1 MPLLVAK
8 RRRASNPMA
17 CFLAVLLCFVALS
30 SFRIQEVLSFQQ
42 GITRYVIS
50 APTKANN
57 SNRPFAAN
65 PFNSGSPFNHRD
77 ELVENANGRHD
88 VLVSRM
94 VPPENESNNTPV
106 DNFDGEG
113 FANYLLPYAL
123 ALIGS
128 LVATAAIF
136 KFVLLD
142 Y

>member
-1 MPLLVAK
+1 
-8 RRRASNPMA
+8 MA
-17 CFLAVLLCFVALS
+17 RFLAVFLCFVTLS

-42 GITRYVIS
+42 RTTRKVFS
-50 APTKANN
+50 ARTKANN
-57 SNRPFAAN
+57 NPSLTAPIESVAN
-65 PFNSGSPFNHRD
+65 YRHGS
-77 ELVENANGRHD
+77 
-88 VLVSRM
+88 LVSRM
-94 VPPENESNNTPV
+94 VPPENENEPV

-128 LVATAAIF
+128 VAATAAIF

>member
-1 MPLLVAK
+1 MPLLIAK
-8 RRRASNPMA
+8 RRRANNPMA

-42 GITRYVIS
+42 RTTHCVFS
-50 APTKANN
+50 APTKVNS
-57 SNRPFAAN
+57 SNRAFARN
-65 PFNSGSPFNHRD
+65 PFNHGSRFNRRD
-77 ELVENANGRHD
+77 ELVENANGRHC

-94 VPPENESNNTPV
+94 VPPENEDNNTPV

-123 ALIGS
+123 ALVGS